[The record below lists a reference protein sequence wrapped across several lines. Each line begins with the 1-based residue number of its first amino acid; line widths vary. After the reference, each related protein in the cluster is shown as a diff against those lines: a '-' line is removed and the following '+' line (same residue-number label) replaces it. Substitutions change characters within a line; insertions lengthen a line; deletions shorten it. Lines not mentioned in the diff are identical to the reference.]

1 MIFWW
6 FTMKPYCST
15 ERSISPRQLLLA
27 LLAGAFLA
35 CVAGSP
41 LSVHA
46 LTLAEA
52 SPAAT
57 VSGDYPPVN
66 VSIVPSD
73 GVLRLNEDVK
83 ITTVYEDAD
92 GAGDIVECRLLLNT
106 RQSPVNGV
114 FLRYDAQEH
123 KLYLRDDTDKDWLGG
138 VAPGS
143 RQPDT
148 YENSGGRLNVYK
160 TTVERTE
167 TQIKIVWWIT
177 IKTATDGQLLRGW
190 MICTDLSGN
199 DSGFEQ
205 VAEYLPN
212 DRPVSVSLIP
222 SSGVLP
228 ADSFVFLA
236 STFRHIMGADALYEC
251 YLFVNAPTNGVNG
264 AYVKY
269 DANANRLD
277 VSDDAGVS
285 WITGYPPGSP
295 QILETSH
302 AALDCSRTTITASGM
317 DLTINWCIQFK
328 NLLSSHEATA
338 LHMAFDDRDYP
349 SGDWQEVGAY
359 IIDQTP
365 TNAAFENPDGQ
376 WLQAGKP
383 ISFTTRFSDADGS
396 TDIAECAALINTT
409 PSAAGAPCARYDA
422 QANLLYLR
430 NAADTDWLGGFAPGS
445 ANVIE
450 NEYAALYC
458 EQTSVAA
465 SGDNLSVTWRVL
477 IKAASAPGPTKAWLR
492 VTDVHGLVD
501 GWEEMAAPILRACL
515 NKSLTPSSGSVD
527 IGTAVKFE
535 SVHSFLGGYS
545 HVTDCR
551 LLLNTGISGINAV
564 FLWYDV
570 AANRIWLKSDDGSKW
585 FGGHA
590 PGSEN
595 FIANSQCLL
604 SCAETKVTGTGSDLA
619 ISWSLMLKQPLAGK
633 QMGEW
638 MYTADDAGGAI
649 GWEQMGSIFVS
660 SAGADPPVT
669 GTISPS
675 SGSLVIGP
683 RQQFTATFTDLD
695 GASDIAGCRVLI
707 NTDLSSA
714 RGIFL
719 DFDLKANRMF
729 LRDDLNTAWLGGHA
743 PGSANTIENSQCK
756 IYCEDTLVQRD
767 GSTVTITISVE
778 LKPILHMRLLK
789 QWLYAKDITSLSDG
803 WNQAG
808 SFTAVLPGPVNTS
821 VTPASG
827 YVAAPGEVT
836 FTTVQTDLGGGGDIK
851 ASYLLINATPDG
863 KNAIYL
869 YYDAVKNQMFLRN
882 DANTVWYGGVAPGS
896 ANTTTTLRADLL
908 AAQSS
913 AVVDGNSLT
922 VSWRLRINQP
932 MKGRKCGLYLYAV
945 DKSNQNTGFQ
955 KMGEAVFA
963 QPPVNA
969 SLTPASGS
977 ALAVGSR
984 VPFTATCTDADGNAD
999 ISNVYLVINTVLD
1012 SKNAISLWY
1021 DAAANKLYLRND
1033 ANTAWLGGY
1042 APGTA
1047 MTIENASCK
1056 VLCGLATIER
1066 DGPALRVNWMV
1077 EPKTSM
1083 LGKAVGAWM
1092 YVSDASGITDGYDR
1106 MAGYT
1111 FGPGL
1116 PPVNVGLAP
1125 AESDALAAGARSTL
1139 SATYRDPDGYQ
1150 SISGAY
1156 VVINSVLSSAN
1167 AISLWY
1173 DAAANKLYVRNDAN
1187 TAWLGGFAPGAES
1200 SVIENASC
1208 KVDCFETTVN
1218 GVGDTLQ
1225 VNWRIEPKA
1234 PTAGRSVKGW
1244 LYSMDS
1250 AGNKDGYDEVAS
1262 YTIGVPALIK
1272 SMVPINA
1279 TVPAGWGFPLTTVV
1293 DAPNGKN
1300 AASCYLLLNTTL
1312 SPAGAVYLLYDGA
1325 ANKMYMRNDA
1335 GTAWLEGRTPGE
1347 TGAIISNSKA
1357 RLQCQYSSATLYE
1370 GQLWVFWYL
1379 EFTSS
1384 ASGSEQK
1391 AWMYS
1396 LGGSGLAEGWRQMGT
1411 LKVDEETA
1419 APHSLGLSLSGGMV
1433 PVNSAITT
1441 SSWHAYSADTPNI
1454 AYCDLL
1460 IGETLDAAEFAWFY
1474 YDAGEN
1480 LLWMRND
1487 ADDDWVGGFAPESDN
1502 VIETSFARLNCA
1514 QTAVQPSTSHLTIK
1528 WSFDLK
1534 PAMAGRR
1541 LGAWIQTTDTADN
1554 TNGWGQ
1560 FGDFFAGAITPAVIS
1575 TSKGDIALDLY
1586 DDETPL
1592 TVANFKRLAKLG
1604 FFNGL
1609 NFHRVEDWVAQGG
1622 DGEASGR
1629 LATSIPLEP
1638 NWYRSFADVGQIGMA
1653 RTDYIHSADSQFYIN
1668 TKIADWLDPTSDT
1681 NGYSL
1686 FGAVTGGM
1694 DVAASIAAGDIINS
1708 VVITEGP

>member
-1 MIFWW
+1 M
-6 FTMKPYCST
+6 MKPSCST
-15 ERSISPRQLLLA
+15 ERLISPRQLLRA
-27 LLAGAFLA
+27 LLAVAFIA
-35 CVAGSP
+35 CFAGLP
-41 LSVHA
+41 LSLQA

-52 SPAAT
+52 SAAAT
-57 VSGDYPPVN
+57 LSGGHPPVN
-66 VSIVPSD
+66 ISIVPSG

-83 ITTVYEDAD
+83 ITAVYEDAD
-92 GAGDIVECRLLLNT
+92 GVGDIAECRLLLNT
-106 RQSPVNGV
+106 RQVPANGV
-114 FLRYDAQEH
+114 YLRYDAQANTFS
-123 KLYLRDDTDKDWLGG
+123 LRNDEDTTWLGELP
-138 VAPGS
+138 PGS
-143 RQPDT
+143 RVPQET
-148 YENSGGRLNVYK
+148 YPENSGGRLNVYK
-160 TTVERTE
+160 STVERTE

-177 IKTATDGQLLRGW
+177 IKTVTDGQLLRGW

-228 ADSFVFLA
+228 ADSFVFLS

-277 VSDDAGVS
+277 VSDDSGLS
-285 WITGYPPGSP
+285 WTMGYAPGSH

-338 LHMAFDDRDYP
+338 LHLAFDDRDYP
-349 SGDWQEVGAY
+349 SGDWQEVGRF
-359 IIDQTP
+359 IIDQAP
-365 TNAAFENPDGQ
+365 TNTAFENPDGQ

-383 ISFTTRFSDADGS
+383 ISFTTCFSDADGS
-396 TDIAECAALINTT
+396 ADIAECAVLINAA
-409 PSAAGAPCARYDA
+409 PSAAGAPCIRYDA

-430 NAADTDWLGGFAPGS
+430 DAADTDWLGGFAPGS

-450 NEYAALYC
+450 NGYAALDC
-458 EQTSVAA
+458 EHTLASP
-465 SGDNLSVTWRVL
+465 SGDNLSVTWSLL
-477 IKAASAPGPTKAWLR
+477 IKAGAAPGPTKVWLR
-492 VTDVHGLVD
+492 VADVHGLVAD
-501 GWEEMAAPILRACL
+501 WEEMAAPVLRTCF

-527 IGTAVKFE
+527 IGTAFNLE

-551 LLLNTGISGINAV
+551 LLLNTSISGAGGV

-570 AANRIWLKSDDGSKW
+570 PANRIWLKSDDGSKW

-595 FIANSQCLL
+595 FISNSQCLL
-604 SCAETKVTGTGSDLA
+604 SCADTKATGSGPDLA
-619 ISWSLMLKQPLAGK
+619 ISWSLMLRQPLVGK
-633 QMGEW
+633 QLGEY
-638 MYTADDAGGAI
+638 MYTADDTGSGI
-649 GWEQMGSIFVS
+649 GWERMGSIFVS
-660 SAGADPPVT
+660 SAGADPPAT
-669 GTISPS
+669 GTIAPS
-675 SGSLVIGP
+675 SGNLAIGP
-683 RQQFTATFTDLD
+683 KQTFTATFTDLD
-695 GASDIAGCRVLI
+695 GAFDMADCRVLI

-719 DFDLKANRMF
+719 DFDLKANRIF

-743 PGSANTIENSQCK
+743 PGSENIIENSQCR
-756 IYCEDTLVQRD
+756 IYCGETLVQRD
-767 GSTVTITISVE
+767 GITVTITISLE
-778 LKPILHMRLLK
+778 LKPILHMKVMK
-789 QWLYAKDITSLSDG
+789 QWLYVKDTTSLSNG

-827 YVAAPGEVT
+827 NVLAPGEVT
-836 FTTVQTDLGGGGDIK
+836 FTTVQADASGGGDIK
-851 ASYLLINATPDG
+851 GSYLLINATPDG
-863 KNAIYL
+863 RNAIYL
-869 YYDAVKNQMFLRN
+869 YYDAVKDQLFLRN
-882 DANTVWYGGVAPGS
+882 DANTAWYGGVRPGS
-896 ANTTTTLRADLL
+896 DDTTTTLRADLL
-908 AAQSS
+908 AAQTSV
-913 AVVDGNSLT
+913 AAEGNTLT
-922 VSWRLRINQP
+922 INWRLRINQP
-932 MKGRKCGLYLYAV
+932 MKGRKCGVYLYAV

-955 KMGEAVFA
+955 KMGEVIFA

-969 SLTPASGS
+969 SLTPAAGT

-984 VPFTATCTDADGNAD
+984 VPFTATWTDADGNAD

-1012 SKNAISLWY
+1012 SMNAISLRY
-1021 DAAANKLYLRND
+1021 DAAANRLYLRND
-1033 ANTAWLGGY
+1033 ASTVWLGGY
-1042 APGTA
+1042 VPGSP

-1056 VLCGLATIER
+1056 IFCARTTVER
-1066 DGPALRVNWMV
+1066 DGPALRVNWMI
-1077 EPKTSM
+1077 EPKPSM

-1092 YVSDASGITDGYDR
+1092 YVSDSSGMSDGYDR

-1111 FGPGL
+1111 FGTGL

-1125 AESDALAAGARSTL
+1125 AESDALAAGTRRTL
-1139 SATYRDPDGYQ
+1139 SATYRDPDGYH
-1150 SISGAY
+1150 SITGAY
-1156 VVINSVLSSAN
+1156 VVINSVLSSEN

-1173 DAAANKLYVRNDAN
+1173 DAAVNKLYLRNDAN

-1200 SVIENASC
+1200 STIENASC
-1208 KVDCFETTVN
+1208 KVDCFETVVN

-1234 PTAGRSVKGW
+1234 PMAGRAVKAW
-1244 LYSMDS
+1244 LYSVDS
-1250 AGNKDGYDEVAS
+1250 AGNRDGYDEVAS
-1262 YTIGVPALIK
+1262 YTVGAPALIK
-1272 SMVPINA
+1272 SVVPINA
-1279 TVPAGWGFPLTTVV
+1279 TVPAGWAFPLTTVV

-1300 AASCYLLLNTTL
+1300 AASCYLLLNTTV
-1312 SPAGAVYLLYDGA
+1312 SPTGAVYLYYDGA

-1335 GTAWLEGRTPGE
+1335 GTAWIGGRAPGE
-1347 TGAIISNSKA
+1347 TGAIISNSRA
-1357 RLQCQYSSATLYE
+1357 RLQCQHSSATLYE
-1370 GQLWVFWYL
+1370 GQLWLFWYL
-1379 EFTSS
+1379 EFTSA
-1384 ASGSEQK
+1384 ASGSEYK

-1396 LGGSGLAEGWRQMGT
+1396 DGGSGLAEGWRQMGT
-1411 LKVDEETA
+1411 LAIDEETA
-1419 APHSLGLSLSGGMV
+1419 APHNLGLSVSGGMV

-1460 IGETLDAAEFAWFY
+1460 IGETLDAAEFAWFF
-1474 YDAGEN
+1474 YDVGEN

-1487 ADDDWVGGFAPESDN
+1487 ADDAWVGGFAPGSDN
-1502 VIETSFARLNCA
+1502 VIETSFARLNCE
-1514 QTAVQPSTSHLTIK
+1514 QTTVEPSMSDLTIK

-1534 PAMAGRR
+1534 QEMSGRR
-1541 LGAWIQTTDTADN
+1541 LGAWMQAVDSADN

-1560 FGDFFAGAITPAVIS
+1560 FGDFYAGAITPAVIS
-1575 TSKGDIALDLY
+1575 TSKGDIEINLY

-1592 TVANFKRLAKLG
+1592 TAANFKRLANLG
-1604 FFNGL
+1604 FYDGL
-1609 NFHRVEDWVAQGG
+1609 SFHRVEDWVVQGG
-1622 DGEASGR
+1622 NGDPMDR
-1629 LATSIPLEP
+1629 LATTVPLEP

-1653 RTDYIHSADSQFYIN
+1653 RTNYIHSANSQFYIN
-1668 TKIADWLDPTSDT
+1668 TKTANWLDPTSDT

-1686 FGAVTGGM
+1686 FGSVTGGM
-1694 DVAASIAAGDIINS
+1694 DVATSITVGDIING
-1708 VVITEGP
+1708 VVLMAGP